1 MKELVSGTQVQVPA
15 RCTASEQCLCCGAV
29 AVGFLTPQCG
39 ALRCLWM
46 SALVVPV
53 VRLAFLFTANV
64 QKNCATVHSTL
75 GTKKNDDHERTTRP
89 IFHIIYWIYGPG
101 TSHVIHPSL
110 ARKRTGDA
118 EIGWRPTPEK
128 NIETMPCWGKKNSPE
143 NCLVDLGRD
152 TRTST
157 QSRRLVRRKG
167 ASWSLNWP
175 SGANSLAH
183 LQLKCI
189 LYVPL

>member
-1 MKELVSGTQVQVPA
+1 LEV
-15 RCTASEQCLCCGAV
+15 
-29 AVGFLTPQCG
+29 TPFPKG
-39 ALRCLWM
+39 EM
-46 SALVVPV
+46 
-53 VRLAFLFTANV
+53 
-64 QKNCATVHSTL
+64 
-75 GTKKNDDHERTTRP
+75 KKNSTGSSRATSLSFLKLRFMAQAIAQTDPGAMSSQNRNPKSRSAEQHVENLVGKCRP
-89 IFHIIYWIYGPG
+89 G
-101 TSHVIHPSL
+101 
-110 ARKRTGDA
+110 RKRTGDA

-128 NIETMPCWGKKNSPE
+128 NIETMPCWGKNSPE

-175 SGANSLAH
+175 SGANLLAH